1 MCSFVENFRV
11 VGGESLKQ
19 RDDGVGRREKILQD
33 WGFRAEE
40 SDMVLAEDENE
51 EAEVYVILI
60 GSYK

>member
-40 SDMVLAEDENE
+40 SDMVL
-51 EAEVYVILI
+51 
-60 GSYK
+60 GFGRR

>member
-40 SDMVLAEDENE
+40 SDMVLAEDEIE